1 MPRHGPELLLI
12 AALISLSACG
22 QAIEST
28 SPGPSVE
35 QPPAQS
41 SATEP
46 PNLPSIPPATG
57 LRPGLQTVQQIIR
70 TDPRMAR
77 AAALFNDSAYPI
89 LSIIEGHPGRY
100 FTFFAPSNEAF
111 DALPD
116 AVARRLAGEGSDP
129 DAFIRYLITMHVAEN
144 IDVHLDE
151 MASGTDIQMQRSR
164 VTYTVVDDEGRLD
177 YAVVLDALP
186 GSNGYVYLI
195 DTVLIP
201 PCEVDIGQDP
211 APTHAPCDKWLEE
224 PA

>member
-1 MPRHGPELLLI
+1 MPRRRPELLLI

-22 QAIEST
+22 QATQSA
-28 SPGPSVE
+28 
-35 QPPAQS
+35 PPTGAPRAS
-41 SATEP
+41 EPATEAP
-46 PNLPSIPPATG
+46 YVPSIPQPTG
-57 LRPGLQTVQQIIR
+57 LRPGLQTIQEIVR
-70 TDPRMAR
+70 TDPRMTRGAV
-77 AAALFNDSAYPI
+77 LLNSAPEPI
-89 LSIIEGHPGRY
+89 LSIIEAERGRA
-100 FTFFAPSNEAF
+100 FTFFVPSDEAF

-116 AVARRLAGEGSDP
+116 AVARRLAGDGDDP
-129 DAFIRYLITMHVAEN
+129 DGFIRSVIGMHWTEDK
-144 IDVHLDE
+144 DVHLNE
-151 MASGTDIQMQRSR
+151 LASGTDIQMAKSR
-164 VTYTVVDDEGRLD
+164 VTYTVVDGVGHLD